1 MLDKTID
8 PIDPEIVF
16 FGLIFVSLT
25 PLKILPNTNPPI
37 SDAMH
42 PARRIKIINLNC
54 KEFSNKKKDRQKINT

>member
-25 PLKILPNTNPPI
+25 FKNLPNTNPPI

-54 KEFSNKKKDRQKINT
+54 KEFSNKKRTDKK